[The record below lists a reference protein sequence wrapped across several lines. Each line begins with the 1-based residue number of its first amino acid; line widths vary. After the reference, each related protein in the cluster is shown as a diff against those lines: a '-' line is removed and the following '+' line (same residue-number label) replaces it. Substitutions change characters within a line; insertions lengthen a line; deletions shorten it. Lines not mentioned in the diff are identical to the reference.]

1 MDFEMILGVP
11 FFYSNSQSIMLW
23 SIHIRF
29 ESRFR
34 QFPQVSD
41 FVEILG
47 NGKLGKFSILGNN
60 FCIRHGHYDTDELE
74 QNQLFQSKLDIQGDL
89 SSNENIPPLLPN
101 PFFKINWLVRF
112 LRIFRIGFVIWEN
125 WFPFPVQQNVPVALM
140 KHPTISQFFF
150 REIVRCNSMYLLNG
164 C

>member
-1 MDFEMILGVP
+1 MEEWLAVSSSQVAADKPRPLLQ
-11 FFYSNSQSIMLW
+11 NSLIGSRSERLTSSDTSCMRRRTPKIRLRIKMTFAFL

-101 PFFKINWLVRF
+101 PFFKIN
-112 LRIFRIGFVIWEN
+112 
-125 WFPFPVQQNVPVALM
+125 
-140 KHPTISQFFF
+140 
-150 REIVRCNSMYLLNG
+150 
-164 C
+164 